1 MTPND
6 TFSPLVS
13 IITPCYNCAGTLEKT
28 ITSVLNQTY
37 CNWEL
42 LITDDN
48 STDES
53 VKIAKVAAG
62 RDDRIKLYKS
72 VKNSGAGAA
81 RNNSIK
87 EANGKYIAF
96 LDADD
101 LWHKDK
107 LHKQIHFMEK
117 NSYNFTYTYYQKL
130 TNGNLGSV
138 ITAPAEISYDEL
150 LKSNVIG
157 CLTAV
162 YNSDVF
168 GKVYMPTI
176 RKRQDMALWLKL
188 LELTPK
194 AYCLPENLAIY
205 NTATGM
211 TQNKLSSAKAQWQL
225 YRHTL
230 QLPLSFS
237 VRCMLEYS
245 MKGFLKKLK

>member
-1 MTPND
+1 MNINKTP
-6 TFSPLVS
+6 TPLVS
-13 IITPCYNCAGTLEKT
+13 IVTPCYNCAETLEKT
-28 ITSVLNQTY
+28 ITSVINQTY
-37 CNWEL
+37 SNWEL
-42 LITDDN
+42 LITDDS

-53 VKIAKVAAG
+53 VSIAKVTAS
-62 RDDRIKLYKS
+62 RDERIKLYQTS
-72 VKNSGAGAA
+72 ENSGAGVA

-87 EANGKYIAF
+87 KANGKYIAF

-107 LHKQIHFMEK
+107 LRNQIGFMEA
-117 NSYNFTYTYYQKL
+117 NSYSFTYTYYQKL
-130 TNGNLGSV
+130 TDGNLGSV
-138 ITAPAEISYDEL
+138 ITAPPEISYKQL

-205 NTATGM
+205 NTTTGM
-211 TQNKLSSAKAQWQL
+211 TQNKLASAKAQWQL
-225 YRHTL
+225 YRGTL
-230 QLPLSFS
+230 QLPLLLSIRYMF
-237 VRCMLEYS
+237 EYS
-245 MKGFLKKLK
+245 TKGLLKKLK